1 VLRYYHHLQTCNRA
15 FLRNHST
22 SKRDEQVRFIHD
34 VSPETQRL
42 LHRLYKESRYHR
54 VRQRAHCI
62 LLSFQGLD
70 TAALRAIFSV
80 DRITLYNWFDAWEAH
95 HFAGLYD
102 KKRSGRPPTLTE
114 EEQHKAQHYLEQH
127 PRDVKKVV
135 YLIEQETSKRVS
147 TKTLK
152 RLVKKTAMSGSGSKK
167 RQRKVLIHTNTS
179 GAKRSYSACSIKKL
193 LGHASYGILMSVVFV

>member
-1 VLRYYHHLQTCNRA
+1 
-15 FLRNHST
+15 
-22 SKRDEQVRFIHD
+22 VRFIHD

-70 TAALRAIFSV
+70 TTALRAIFSV
-80 DRITLYNWFDAWEAH
+80 DRITLYNWFDAWETY

-102 KKRSGRPPTLTE
+102 KKRCGRPPKLTAV
-114 EEQHKAQHYLEQH
+114 EQATAQQYLEQY

-135 YLIEQETSKRVS
+135 HLVEQTTSKRVS
-147 TKTLK
+147 TKTIK
-152 RLVKKTAMSGSGSKK
+152 RLVKKTAMSGSASK
-167 RQRKVLIHTNTS
+167 RLLRNSLTHGNTS
-179 GAKRSYSACSIKKL
+179 AAKR
-193 LGHASYGILMSVVFV
+193 